1 MPRNLNIYL
10 DEHLWFPSGTDD
22 FVMRWPVAA
31 TETEENLG
39 LEWRQSLNDAVFKP
53 NPSDSHTPV
62 PVTIEDEAFA
72 IFKTA
77 KEEKDPKRLNARVLL
92 TPANKQRQIVGSIR
106 LSGTDTTESHSRH
119 PPLEPKYDFRISVER
134 DKKAKGKDNRRPRN
148 QSKYVFSPD
157 AVSDVVL
164 KELGLIKKTDGKVEL
179 GFTHLFNVSD
189 ESPQVDRSQES
200 EIEENPSGLII
211 VAGGTGTGKSTYARG
226 IILRY
231 LLRLAIKRL
240 ETTKK
245 ELQKFDPPHLV
256 TYEDPIETWSVDYH
270 GAKVKKNSLN
280 LLEESESDLEA
291 GIRITCRAKKY
302 DVEALS
308 SACIH
313 ALRQKP
319 KIVYIGECRESKD
332 WNLALELGGT
342 GHLVVTTCHSASLVD
357 TFVKVAGS
365 ESRDAQ
371 SRQKLASS
379 LLGVLHLK
387 TGKFK
392 QSQAE
397 PGVKEPCIPESFKQ
411 NQTYFSLWKNK
422 PESVSNFVVDGLA
435 SLIIDDDNILS
446 RRRMAEL
453 TLAIQAKDEGEIL
466 TDDLNQ
472 PKEKEEFFKMLSEVA
487 KEMAFKI
494 DLERN

>member
-1 MPRNLNIYL
+1 
-10 DEHLWFPSGTDD
+10 
-22 FVMRWPVAA
+22 MRWPVAA
-31 TETEENLG
+31 TATEENLG
-39 LEWRQSLNDAVFKP
+39 LEWRQSLNDAVFKA
-53 NPSDSHTPV
+53 NPSDSHTPI
-62 PVTIEDEAFA
+62 PVTIEDEALA
-72 IFKTA
+72 IFKPA
-77 KEEKDPKRLNARVLL
+77 EDDKDPKRLKARVLL

-106 LSGTDTTESHSRH
+106 LSGTDKTESHSRH
-119 PPLEPKYDFRISVER
+119 PPLEPKYNFRISVER
-134 DKKAKGKDNRRPRN
+134 DKDAKGKDNRRPRN

-179 GFTHLFNVSD
+179 GFTHLFTDSTN
-189 ESPQVDRSQES
+189 SPQVDRSQES
-200 EIEENPSGLII
+200 EIEESPSGLII

-245 ELQKFDPPHLV
+245 EFQKFDPPHLV
-256 TYEDPIETWSVDYH
+256 TYEDPIETWSLDYH
-270 GAKVKKNSLN
+270 GAEIHHDTGTIKNSLN
-280 LLEESESDLEA
+280 LLEEPESDLEA

-397 PGVKEPCIPESFKQ
+397 PGVKELCIPESFKE

-435 SLIIDDDNILS
+435 SIVIDDDNVLS

-453 TLAIQAKDEGEIL
+453 TLEIQAKDEGEIL
-466 TDDLNQ
+466 TDDLKQ
-472 PKEKEEFFKMLSEVA
+472 PEKKEEFFKMLSEVA

>member
-1 MPRNLNIYL
+1 
-10 DEHLWFPSGTDD
+10 
-22 FVMRWPVAA
+22 
-31 TETEENLG
+31 
-39 LEWRQSLNDAVFKP
+39 LEKN
-53 NPSDSHTPV
+53 
-62 PVTIEDEAFA
+62 
-72 IFKTA
+72 
-77 KEEKDPKRLNARVLL
+77 
-92 TPANKQRQIVGSIR
+92 
-106 LSGTDTTESHSRH
+106 
-119 PPLEPKYDFRISVER
+119 YDFRISVER
-134 DKKAKGKDNRRPRN
+134 DKDAKGQDNRRPRN

-164 KELGLIKKTDGKVEL
+164 RELGLIKKTDGKVEL
-179 GFTHLFNVSD
+179 GFTHLFTDSTK
-189 ESPQVDRSQES
+189 SPQVDRSQES

>member
-31 TETEENLG
+31 TATEENLG
-39 LEWRQSLNDAVFKP
+39 LEWRQSLNDAVFKA
-53 NPSDSHTPV
+53 NPSDSHTPI
-62 PVTIEDEAFA
+62 PVTIEDEALA
-72 IFKTA
+72 IFKPA
-77 KEEKDPKRLNARVLL
+77 EEDKDPKRLKARVLL

-106 LSGTDTTESHSRH
+106 LSGTDKTESHSRH
-119 PPLEPKYDFRISVER
+119 PPLEPKYNFRISVER
-134 DKKAKGKDNRRPRN
+134 DKDAKGKDNRRPRN

-179 GFTHLFNVSD
+179 GFTHLFTDSTN
-189 ESPQVDRSQES
+189 SPQVHRSQES

-245 ELQKFDPPHLV
+245 EFQKFDPPHLV
-256 TYEDPIETWSVDYH
+256 TYEDPIETWSLDYH
-270 GAKVKKNSLN
+270 GAKVKKISLN

-387 TGKFK
+387 TGKFLDKQPVPRANK
-392 QSQAE
+392 QSILRNF
-397 PGVKEPCIPESFKQ
+397 KE

-435 SLIIDDDNILS
+435 SIVIDDDNVLS
-446 RRRMAEL
+446 RRHMAEL
-453 TLAIQAKDEGEIL
+453 TLELQARDNGEIL
-466 TDDLNQ
+466 KDRKKPAERKNYFTL
-472 PKEKEEFFKMLSEVA
+472 LSEVA